1 MRGFLLTLGGTFI
14 AANIPQLKTNKN
26 TPVVE
31 QSWAYEF
38 LARRTNTL
46 TTKEGV
52 RKKLRDLGEGLGRQG
67 LSMHWIISEQV

>member
-38 LARRTNTL
+38 LARRKNTHAS
-46 TTKEGV
+46 KEGV
-52 RKKLRDLGEGLGRQG
+52 RKKLRDLSSHLVNWGRA
-67 LSMHWIISEQV
+67 